1 MRESFLDS
9 RGRNPA
15 RIQEVLEEIKLI
27 WIKNSDLRLGQLICI
42 ASNNTD
48 IFSIEDEELLNKL
61 ILMRGGD

>member
-48 IFSIEDEELLNKL
+48 IFFN
-61 ILMRGGD
+61 RG